1 MQFYPTAHHKKASPM
16 ATSKNKKPTAT
27 PATPFPTA
35 HDSLHRNG
43 CWLWIPLCK
52 EWRDV
57 TTKPEEVVRQKF
69 IRALIEHYGYDVEQ
83 MLQEQRTQS
92 GNRSPR
98 VDIVVF
104 ETVAAKKAKPR
115 RSPVLVV
122 ECKTDGIEIQERDYY
137 QGESYTRA
145 VGCEFFVATNIRHT
159 SVFRLLPGLPGSFVA
174 INEIPKATDWG
185 DAKRLKEI
193 KDSLRAFNR
202 KEFQDLLLGCHNIL
216 RDVHKMDPGRAFDT
230 ISKILFIKM
239 YIERSGQHGTF
250 STDYL
255 DRRAAVRLQTDPA
268 VHDSLFDQ
276 TKTYYQADELF
287 TAADKLDIAEH
298 TFSRI
303 VKALERF
310 DLAKTGDDI
319 KGLAFERFL
328 GTTFRG
334 ELGQFFTP
342 RPVVEFMVDLLNPAE
357 GELVCDPAAG
367 SGGFLIR
374 AFEHV
379 RALIQ
384 RDIQEK
390 KDAERDRIEALKL
403 PEEEEEQQIEAAF
416 AAFNQ
421 ELLPSGSDNKPID
434 TRVGRLAWQCI
445 YGTDAEPRAAR
456 TAKMNMVMHGDGHGG
471 IHYHDGLV
479 DINGIFDGRFD
490 VVLTNPPFGS
500 NVGKDQMLGGSEE
513 ARIPTDPAYI
523 AACKKRYGK
532 VWEENHNRLLLL
544 ETEGTTILD
553 LFEIGAGKANRPTEL
568 IFVERCLNLLKP
580 GGRMGIVLP
589 DGNLNNPSLAWLR
602 RYAEGRAKLLAVVGL
617 PEETFRSSDATV
629 KASLVFMTKFTDVE
643 AAAWEAAWDQ
653 ARQEL
658 DPSFDTQRDELYGS
672 FAQRI
677 VCGDD
682 VAVGVSLAELAKLG
696 VMRGLPKWTHDEP
709 LTYPRCAS
717 PTLQAKPMWAGK
729 PTAKDKAA
737 AAQLKRNAQAALAV
751 AAKASDLLLSELKAK
766 YRKVDIAHTAA
777 LWVRVREQ
785 FDYPVFVAAPKTVGI
800 SSTGET
806 GDGVTND
813 LTSTLTLFRQ
823 FEKWLDKGASL
834 LEQPNFPEPSTA

>member
-1 MQFYPTAHHKKASPM
+1 M
-16 ATSKNKKPTAT
+16 
-27 PATPFPTA
+27 
-35 HDSLHRNG
+35 
-43 CWLWIPLCK
+43 
-52 EWRDV
+52 
-57 TTKPEEVVRQKF
+57 TTKPEEVVRQRF
-69 IRALIEHYGYDVEQ
+69 IRVLVEHYNYDLAQ
-83 MLQEQRTQS
+83 LDQERRTQH
-92 GNRSPR
+92 GHKSPR
-98 VDIVVF
+98 ADIVVWQS
-104 ETVAAKKAKPR
+104 AADKNAKPVR
-115 RSPVLVV
+115 APVLVV

-145 VGCEFFVATNIRHT
+145 TGCEFFVATNTRHT
-159 SVFRLLPGLPGSFVA
+159 MVFRLLPGLPGGFVA

-185 DAKRLKEI
+185 DAKRLKTI

-202 KEFQDLLLGCHNIL
+202 KEFQDLLLSCHNIL

-239 YIERSGQHGTF
+239 YVERAGLHGTF
-250 STDYL
+250 TVDYL
-255 DRRAAVRLQTDPA
+255 DKRAAARMPNDPL
-268 VHDSLFDQ
+268 VHVGLLELTKDHYKADGLFRD
-276 TKTYYQADELF
+276 T
-287 TAADKLDIAEH
+287 DKLDISEA
-298 TFSRI
+298 TFRRI
-303 VKALERF
+303 VKELERF

-384 RDIQEK
+384 RDVQAK
-390 KDAERDRIEALKL
+390 KDAERDRIEALGL
-403 PEEEEEQQIEAAF
+403 PEEDEERQIEAAF
-416 AAFNQ
+416 ATLNH
-421 ELLPSGSDNKPID
+421 ELLPSGQDNKPID

-500 NVGKDQMLGGSEE
+500 NVGKDQVLGGSEE
-513 ARIPTDPAYI
+513 TRIPSDPAYI
-523 AACKKRYGK
+523 RACIKRYGPA
-532 VWEENHNRLLLL
+532 WEENHNRLVQL
-544 ETEGTTILD
+544 ETENTSILD
-553 LFEIGAGKANRPTEL
+553 LFDIGFGKANRPTEL

-580 GGRMGIVLP
+580 GGRTGIVLP

-602 RYAEGRAKLLAVVGL
+602 RYAEGRAKLLAVVSL

-629 KASLVFMTKFTDVE
+629 KASLVFMAKFTE
-643 AAAWEAAWDQ
+643 AESAKWDAVWTQ
-653 ARQEL
+653 AQQEL
-658 DPSFDTQRDELYGS
+658 DPTFDAQRDELHATYAPG
-672 FAQRI
+672 
-677 VCGDD
+677 VLTGDD
-682 VAVGVSLAELAKLG
+682 TAVGELLAKLSKL
-696 VMRGLPKWTHDEP
+696 GLARVLPLWTQGEP
-709 LTYPRCAS
+709 PAYPLATG
-717 PTLQAKPMWAGK
+717 PTQQAKPFWHGA
-729 PTAKDKAA
+729 PAAKDKDSAA
-737 AAQLKRNAQAALAV
+737 ELKREAQTALAGLV
-751 AAKASDLLLSELKAK
+751 KGSDALLSELKVK
-766 YRKVDIAHTAA
+766 YRKVDAAHSAA
-777 LWVRVREQ
+777 LWARVREL

-806 GDGVTND
+806 GEGVANA
-813 LTSTLTLFRQ
+813 LPAVLQGYVRFSQ
-823 FEKWLDKGASL
+823 WLASGAPL
-834 LEQPNFPEPSTA
+834 GTQPEFNQ